1 MNHFIHVGVISPMVG
16 GSLQVNSITKI
27 FSIPESSNVSRRYFP
42 KHYFWMKIRSYSSHI
57 DYSKDRVKSF
67 IDLNNDD
74 TK

>member
-42 KHYFWMKIRSYSSHI
+42 KHYFWM
-57 DYSKDRVKSF
+57 
-67 IDLNNDD
+67 
-74 TK
+74 